1 MQQQIRHFTVAKHT
15 CYLGC
20 CVQERIA
27 QAQHTG
33 GEDRPRQEDG
43 GEERGSSAVVK
54 ATHLSLVD
62 ASHTTA
68 VTDLQWLPGLAFT
81 RDGRPP
87 TATKV

>member
-1 MQQQIRHFTVAKHT
+1 M
-15 CYLGC
+15 
-20 CVQERIA
+20 QERIA

-33 GEDRPRQEDG
+33 DEDRPKQGDG
-43 GEERGSSAVVK
+43 GSEERGSSAVVK

-68 VTDLQWLPGLAFT
+68 VTDLQWLPGLAFA